1 MKCVFEAPMDK
12 KAELTKLL
20 EADPYGEQSPA
31 PYQKMSF
38 ARLGYKLKEGVQVNE
53 EKDKLYAVFRGSDDY
68 LPFIKSKLEGLAVQ
82 SNPERSARVIAAVED
97 EESGAEQGMGAIF
110 G

>member
-1 MKCVFEAPMDK
+1 MKCVFEALMEK
-12 KAELTKLL
+12 KADLTKLL
-20 EADPYGEQSPA
+20 EADPYGELSPA

-38 ARLGYKLKEGVQVNE
+38 ARLGYKTKEGVQLDE
-53 EKDKLYAVFRGSDDY
+53 EKEKLYVLFRGADDY
-68 LPFIKSKLEGLAVQ
+68 LPFIKLKLEGLALQ
-82 SNPERSARVIAAVED
+82 SSPERSARVIAKVED

>member
-1 MKCVFEAPMDK
+1 MKCVFECELAK
-12 KAELTKLL
+12 KAELVKLL

-38 ARLGYKLKEGVQVNE
+38 ARLGYKLKEGGQVE
-53 EKDKLYAVFRGSDDY
+53 EDKEKLYVVFRGADDY
-68 LPFIKSKLEGLAVQ
+68 LPFVKSKLEGLATQ
-82 SNPERSARVIAAVED
+82 TAQDRAARIVAKVED